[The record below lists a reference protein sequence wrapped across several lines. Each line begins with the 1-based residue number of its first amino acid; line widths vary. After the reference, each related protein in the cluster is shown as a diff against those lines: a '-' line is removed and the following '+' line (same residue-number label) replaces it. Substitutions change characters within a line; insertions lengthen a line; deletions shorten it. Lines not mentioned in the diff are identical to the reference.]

1 MANCTHKMIET
12 KNSSVFIQ
20 LVKNVRIYQF
30 KCNDF
35 LKKDILPGNEVF
47 VVNKRFPCI
56 MEKYGNV
63 VTIVPKLL
71 ALPNY
76 I

>member
-1 MANCTHKMIET
+1 MQRIFK
-12 KNSSVFIQ
+12 KN
-20 LVKNVRIYQF
+20 
-30 KCNDF
+30 
-35 LKKDILPGNEVF
+35 ILPGNEVF

-71 ALPNY
+71 ALPNFK
-76 I
+76 IFE